1 MNNRVLLLIIGALIL
16 VFVAGILILNNKS
29 ANQVTQKL
37 TQINSNQ
44 QPTIVA
50 KKEVIIDVTEKGF
63 SPETITIKAGTR
75 VVWINRTKGTVTVNS
90 DKHPT
95 NLLYPP
101 LNLGEF
107 GKGSSV
113 QLVFDKPG
121 KFTYHNYLIPS
132 QTGTVIVV
140 K

>member
-1 MNNRVLLLIIGALIL
+1 MNNNKLLLVIGALIL
-16 VFVAGILILNNKS
+16 VFGAGILILNNKS
-29 ANQVTQKL
+29 VNQVTQKL

-44 QPTIVA
+44 PTVVA
-50 KKEVIIDVTEKGF
+50 KKEVIVDVNENGF
-63 SPETITIKAGTR
+63 SPETITIKAGAR

-90 DKHPT
+90 AEHPT
-95 NLLYPP
+95 HLLYPP

-121 KFTYHNYLIPS
+121 TFKYHNHLIPN
-132 QTGTVIVV
+132 QTGTVVVV

>member
-1 MNNRVLLLIIGALIL
+1 MNNKVLLLIIGALIL
-16 VFVAGILILNNKS
+16 VFGAGILFLNNKS
-29 ANQVTQKL
+29 ANQITQQL
-37 TQINSNQ
+37 TESDNNQ
-44 QPTIVA
+44 QPTIIA
-50 KKEVIIDVTEKGF
+50 QKEIVINVTEKGF
-63 SPETITIKAGTR
+63 SPQTVTIKAGTR

-132 QTGTVIVV
+132 QTGTVVVV